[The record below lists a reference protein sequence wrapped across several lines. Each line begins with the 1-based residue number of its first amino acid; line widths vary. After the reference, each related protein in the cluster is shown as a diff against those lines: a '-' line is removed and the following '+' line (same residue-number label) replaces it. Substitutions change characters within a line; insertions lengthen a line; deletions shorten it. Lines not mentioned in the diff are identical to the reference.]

1 MAIQTVSIAIRALDK
16 TKAGFAGVTRGLK
29 SVSGAVFS
37 MQNALIGTVGAAGF
51 GALIKSSIN
60 AGDELAKT
68 ADKLGV
74 TTTALAG
81 LRHAAELTG
90 VSTGTMDMAL
100 QRFTRRAAEA
110 AQGTGEAKGALQEL
124 GINADDL
131 VKLPLD
137 QQMSVVADS
146 MAGVEKQSDKVRL
159 AMKLFDSEGVALVN
173 TLGGGSAALEQMTSE
188 AEQLGITLSRTD
200 TAQMEAA
207 NDSLTR
213 LKAVFTGLTNQLSLA
228 FAPII
233 TFVADGLRQAAIDST
248 SFGNIGQMVAG
259 ALVKA
264 FGFVRNIVHGLQIV
278 FLGAKLGVLTFAN
291 AIGDKLIPFLD
302 TFIDIYNKIA
312 AIVPG
317 LSQITQ
323 SGEEI
328 MGNLPTSIAET
339 KAEIARLM
347 ELNPGDALVAEMQK
361 FILKNREAAESV
373 AELKEGMLITVP
385 AVETGFQKLGD
396 ALTRF
401 ESQLPTLK
409 DNLDSLTK
417 NTFKNMSDGLMGI
430 VKGTSSVGDAFKKM
444 AAQLIMQAVQ
454 LFIIDKITGGF
465 LSFVKGLTGKAIG
478 GPVQAGQP
486 YMVGERGP
494 EMFVPNQSGSIVPN
508 DRMSG
513 GGGITVVN
521 NVDASGAGSDVE
533 FKIRAAMQQ
542 TTQQT
547 VATIQDLMRRRRFP

>member
-1 MAIQTVSIAIRALDK
+1 MANQDVRISIKAVDK
-16 TKAGFAGVTRGLK
+16 TKAGFSGVANGLK
-29 SVSGAVFS
+29 KISGAVFN
-37 MQNALIGTVGAAGF
+37 MKNALVGAVGTAGF

-90 VSTGTMDMAL
+90 VSTGTMDMAM

-124 GINADDL
+124 GINAEDL

-173 TLGGGSAALEQMTSE
+173 TLGGGSEALEKMTSE

-233 TFVADGLRQAAIDST
+233 TFVADGLRQAALDST
-248 SFGNIGQMVAG
+248 AFGNIGQKVAG

-317 LSQITQ
+317 LSAITQ

-339 KAEIARLM
+339 RAEIARLM

-361 FILKNREAAESV
+361 FLLKSRESAETV
-373 AELKEGMLITVP
+373 AELKNGIATLPAETV
-385 AVETGFQKLGD
+385 TGFQKMGD
-396 ALTRF
+396 ALEGF
-401 ESQLPTLK
+401 LNKLPTLK
-409 DNLDSLTK
+409 DNLDTLTK
-417 NTFKNMSDGLMGI
+417 DTFKGMSDGLMSI
-430 VKGTSSVGDAFKKM
+430 VKGTSSVSDAFKKM
-444 AAQLIMQAVQ
+444 AAQLIMQAIQ
-454 LFIIDKITGGF
+454 LFVIDKITGGF

-508 DRMSG
+508 NKMG

-521 NVDASGAGSDVE
+521 NVDARGADASVDM
-533 FKIRAAMQQ
+533 KIRAAMQQ
-542 TTQQT
+542 TSQQT
-547 VATIQDLMRRRRFP
+547 VSTIQDLMRRRRFV

>member
-1 MAIQTVSIAIRALDK
+1 MANQDVRISIKAVDK
-16 TKAGFAGVTRGLK
+16 TKAGFSGVTSGLK
-29 SVSGAVFS
+29 KISGAVFN
-37 MQNALIGTVGAAGF
+37 MKNALLGTVGAAGF

-90 VSTGTMDMAL
+90 VSTGTMDMAM

-110 AQGTGEAKGALQEL
+110 AQGAGEAKSALQEL
-124 GINADDL
+124 GINAEDL

-173 TLGGGSAALEQMTSE
+173 TLAGGSEALEKMTSE

-213 LKAVFTGLTNQLSLA
+213 LKAVFTGLTNQLGIA

-233 TFVADGLRQAAIDST
+233 TFVADGFRQAALDS
-248 SFGNIGQMVAG
+248 SDFGNIGQRVAT

-264 FGFVRNIVHGLQIV
+264 FGFVRNMVHGLQVI
-278 FLGAKLGVLTFAN
+278 FMGAKLGVLVLAN
-291 AIGDKLIPFLD
+291 AIGDNLIPVID
-302 TFIDIYNKIA
+302 GFIKYYNKMA
-312 AIVPG
+312 SIVPMMTKISTTG
-317 LSQITQ
+317 A
-323 SGEEI
+323 EI
-328 MGNLPTSIAET
+328 MGNLPAQIDETRAQIAEM
-339 KAEIARLM
+339 LM
-347 ELNPGDALVAEMQK
+347 MNPGDALVAQMTE
-361 FILKNREAAESV
+361 FIVANRKAAETV
-373 AELKEGMLITVP
+373 AELKDGIATLPAETV
-385 AVETGFQKLGD
+385 TGFQKMGG
-396 ALTRF
+396 ALEDF
-401 ESQLPTLK
+401 VNKLPTLK
-409 DNLDSLTK
+409 DNLDTLTK
-417 NTFKNMSDGLMGI
+417 STFKGMSDGLMSI
-430 VKGTSSVGDAFKKM
+430 VKGTESVGDAFKKM
-444 AAQLIMQAVQ
+444 AAQLIMQAIQ
-454 LFIIDKITGGF
+454 LFVIDKITGGF

-494 EMFVPNQSGSIVPN
+494 EMFVPNQSGSIVPSN
-508 DRMSG
+508 KMG

-521 NVDASGAGSDVE
+521 NVDARGADASVDI
-533 FKIRAAMQQ
+533 KIRSAMQQ
-542 TTQQT
+542 TSQQT
-547 VATIQDLMRRRRFP
+547 ILSIQDLMRRRRFG

>member
-1 MAIQTVSIAIRALDK
+1 MANQDVRISIKAVDK
-16 TKAGFAGVTRGLK
+16 TKAGFSGVTSGLK
-29 SVSGAVFS
+29 KISGAVFN
-37 MQNALIGTVGAAGF
+37 MKNALLGTVGAAGF

-90 VSTGTMDMAL
+90 VSTGTMDMAM

-124 GINADDL
+124 GINAEDL

-173 TLGGGSAALEQMTSE
+173 TLAGGSEALEKMTSE

-207 NDSLTR
+207 NDALTR
-213 LKAVFTGLTNQLSLA
+213 LKAVFTGLTNQLAIA

-233 TFVADGLRQAAIDST
+233 TFVADGFRQAALDS
-248 SFGNIGQMVAG
+248 SDFGNIGQRVAA

-264 FGFVRNIVHGLQIV
+264 FGFVRNMVHGLQII
-278 FLGAKLGVLTFAN
+278 FMGAKLGVLVLAN
-291 AIGDKLIPFLD
+291 AIGDNLIPVID
-302 TFIDIYNKIA
+302 GFIKYYNKMA
-312 AIVPG
+312 AIVPMMTKISTTG
-317 LSQITQ
+317 A
-323 SGEEI
+323 EI
-328 MGNLPTSIAET
+328 MGNLPAQIDETRAQIAEM
-339 KAEIARLM
+339 LM
-347 ELNPGDALVAEMQK
+347 MNPGDALVAQMTE
-361 FILKNREAAESV
+361 FIVANRKAAETV
-373 AELKEGMLITVP
+373 AELKDGIATLPAETV
-385 AVETGFQKLGD
+385 TGFQKMGG
-396 ALTRF
+396 ALEDF
-401 ESQLPTLK
+401 VNKLPTLK
-409 DNLDSLTK
+409 DNLDTLTK
-417 NTFKNMSDGLMGI
+417 STFKGMSEGLMSI
-430 VKGTSSVGDAFKKM
+430 VKGTESVGDAFKKM
-444 AAQLIMQAVQ
+444 AAQLIMQAIQ
-454 LFIIDKITGGF
+454 LFVIDKITGGF

-494 EMFVPNQSGSIVPN
+494 EMFVPNQSGSIVPSN
-508 DRMSG
+508 KMG

-521 NVDASGAGSDVE
+521 NVDARGADASVDM
-533 FKIRAAMQQ
+533 KIRAAMQQ
-542 TTQQT
+542 TSQQT
-547 VATIQDLMRRRRFP
+547 VSTIQDLMRRRRFV

>member
-1 MAIQTVSIAIRALDK
+1 MASQDVSIIIRAFDK

-29 SVSGAVFS
+29 SVSGAVL
-37 MQNALIGTVGAAGF
+37 NVKTALVGTVGAAGF

-137 QQMSVVADS
+137 EQMSVVADAMS
-146 MAGVEKQSDKVRL
+146 GVERQSDKVRI

-173 TLGGGSAALEQMTSE
+173 TLGGGAAALEQMTAE
-188 AEQLGITLSRTD
+188 AEHLGLTLSRTD

-207 NDSLTR
+207 NDAITR
-213 LKAVFTGLTNQLSLA
+213 LKGVFTGLTNQLGVA

-233 TFVADGLRQAAIDST
+233 TFVADGFRQAALDST
-248 SFGNIGQMVAG
+248 AFGNIGQKVAN
-259 ALVKA
+259 ALVRA

-278 FLGAKLGVLTFAN
+278 FMTAKLGVLSFAN
-291 AIGDKLIPFLD
+291 AIGEKLIPFLD
-302 TFIDIYNKIA
+302 GFIGLYNKLA
-312 AIVPG
+312 AINP
-317 LSQITQ
+317 LMDEITRT
-323 SGEEI
+323 GEEM
-328 MGNLPTSIAET
+328 MGNLPAAIAET
-339 KAEIARLM
+339 RQEIADL
-347 ELNPGDALVAEMQK
+347 LGQNPGDALVAQVTE
-361 FILKNREAAESV
+361 FIVAQRQAAQSTADLKAAQQAASTEISN
-373 AELKEGMLITVP
+373 
-385 AVETGFQKLGD
+385 GFDKMGD
-396 ALTRF
+396 AIGRF
-401 ESQLPTLK
+401 ENKLPSLQE
-409 DNLDSLTK
+409 NLDTITK
-417 NTFKNMSDGLMGI
+417 STFKGMSDGLMSI
-430 VKGTSSVGDAFKKM
+430 VKGTASVGDAFKKM
-444 AAQLIMQAVQ
+444 AAQLIMQAIQ
-454 LFIIDKITGGF
+454 LFVIDKITGGF

-494 EMFVPNQSGSIVPN
+494 EMFVPNQSGTIVPN
-508 DRMSG
+508 DKMG

-521 NVDASGAGSDVE
+521 NVDASGAGSDVDL
-533 FKIRAAMQQ
+533 KIRAAMQQ
-542 TTQQT
+542 TSQQT
-547 VATIQDLMRRRRFP
+547 VASIQDLMRRRRFA

>member
-1 MAIQTVSIAIRALDK
+1 MARQDVSIIIRAFDK
-16 TKAGFAGVTRGLK
+16 TKAGFSGVTRGLK

-37 MQNALIGTVGAAGF
+37 MQSALVGTVGAAGF

-90 VSTGTMDMAL
+90 VSTGTMDMAM

-110 AQGTGEAKGALQEL
+110 AQGTGEAKGALREL
-124 GINADDL
+124 GINAEDL

-173 TLGGGSAALEQMTSE
+173 TLGGGSEALEKMTSE
-188 AEQLGITLSRTD
+188 AEQLGVTLSRTD

-207 NDSLTR
+207 NDALTR

-233 TFVADGLRQAAIDST
+233 TFVADGLRQAALVST
-248 SFGNIGQMVAG
+248 AFGNIGQKVAG

-278 FLGAKLGVLTFAN
+278 FLGAKLGVLQFAN
-291 AIGDKLIPFLD
+291 MIGDKLIPYLD
-302 TFIDIYNKIA
+302 GFIKFYNAIA
-312 AIVPG
+312 KLVPG
-317 LSQITQ
+317 LSEVTK
-323 SGEEI
+323 SGAEI
-328 MGNLPTSIAET
+328 MGNMPASIEAT

-347 ELNPGDALVAEMQK
+347 EMNPGDALVAEMTK
-361 FILKNREAAESV
+361 FIVANRQAAETV
-373 AELKEGMLITVP
+373 AELKNGIATLP
-385 AVETGFQKLGD
+385 AVTVTGFQKMGD
-396 ALTRF
+396 ALEDF
-401 ESQLPTLK
+401 LNKLPTLK
-409 DNLDSLTK
+409 DNLDTLTK
-417 NTFKNMSDGLMGI
+417 STFKNMSDGLMSI

-444 AAQLIMQAVQ
+444 AAQLIMQAIQ
-454 LFIIDKITGGF
+454 LFVIDKITGGF

-508 DRMSG
+508 DRMGG

-521 NVDASGAGSDVE
+521 NVDASGAGSDVDL
-533 FKIRAAMQQ
+533 KIRAAMQQ
-542 TTQQT
+542 SSQQT
-547 VATIQDLMRRRRFP
+547 VATIQDLMRRRRFV